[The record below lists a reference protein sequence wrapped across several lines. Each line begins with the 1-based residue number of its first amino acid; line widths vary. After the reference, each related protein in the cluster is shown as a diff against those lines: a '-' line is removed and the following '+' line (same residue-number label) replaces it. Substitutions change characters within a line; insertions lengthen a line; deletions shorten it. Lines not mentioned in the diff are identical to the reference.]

1 MIYSINGEVDQHICM
16 KINEDFAFPEKIKL
30 TRAVLY
36 TFQPKPRKQVWK
48 DGTGKVQ
55 KTWTFTPWLRV
66 YDEDGDCGEGPVT
79 PAVWQTILPLMLK
92 DPMPRTNLEWRK
104 IFYWMERANYNFSV
118 PMFQMEVILFDL
130 ISRKRGIPMYQL
142 LGAEKNYA
150 DIYKGGG
157 SVLRTDEELVEEILA
172 IKEEGFDTTKI
183 KISLGDM
190 KNDLRRIEKIRLA
203 VGPDMKLAVDSNQ
216 AYDAQTA
223 MKFIREAYQYDIAWY
238 EEPIV
243 HRAKKLQNLSV

>member
-30 TRAVLY
+30 ARAVLY

-216 AYDAQTA
+216 SYDAQTA

-243 HRAKKLQNLSV
+243 HTESEEIA

>member
-183 KISLGDM
+183 KISLGD
-190 KNDLRRIEKIRLA
+190 K
-203 VGPDMKLAVDSNQ
+203 
-216 AYDAQTA
+216 
-223 MKFIREAYQYDIAWY
+223 
-238 EEPIV
+238 
-243 HRAKKLQNLSV
+243 

>member
-190 KNDLRRIEKIRLA
+190 KNDLRHMPCGRRTLTR
-203 VGPDMKLAVDSNQ
+203 SSRRTRRT
-216 AYDAQTA
+216 TA
-223 MKFIREAYQYDIAWY
+223 STTA
-238 EEPIV
+238 
-243 HRAKKLQNLSV
+243 

>member
-216 AYDAQTA
+216 AYDA
-223 MKFIREAYQYDIAWY
+223 
-238 EEPIV
+238 
-243 HRAKKLQNLSV
+243 